1 MLGKGG
7 GNSGGKRRVRMKTS
21 KQVSR
26 YEAGTKQVRS
36 RYGSNVFLSSNVSRR
51 WYEKSLL
58 FRV

>member
-26 YEAGTKQVRS
+26 YEAGTKQVRIQ
-36 RYGSNVFLSSNVSRR
+36 R
-51 WYEKSLL
+51 L
-58 FRV
+58 FIFQRLETLV